1 MKKIVYCFVGLFFII
16 ASCKKNPDDSANK
29 LAQVIPLQSPVPDA
43 FFTDL
48 SKVGNGLA
56 SPVIMDRLIA
66 MLDAAP
72 QGSSVSL
79 CIFEFDHAGVIDAL
93 KRASDRGVILRLMID
108 MSREETIAQ
117 NPPTISKLRS
127 FINSSS
133 EVVVIKSDAGTSSIN
148 HNKFVLFSQ
157 LETKSGKVEN
167 VIFQTS
173 HNFTVD
179 DTKKIQDVVILSQK
193 GLYDAYLAYW
203 NDMKAKAENGMK
215 DYYYKE
221 YDNPVTGLTA
231 CFFPKR
237 RDGATYGADN
247 IIEILDAITEP
258 TTALIRIGMS
268 DWVASR
274 INIVQKLDELLA
286 QGATI
291 EVIVKS
297 KADQEILDG
306 LENLRIKGA
315 YVKIYNLTYSN
326 QVKINIHSKFMLIRG
341 EWKGEQCDLLVTGSH
356 NFTTNALRYNNEAL
370 LILKNH
376 NDFFSTY
383 MKVYDDMKKL
393 PGLVK

>member
-1 MKKIVYCFVGLFFII
+1 LNKIFYFLFIGIFVV
-16 ASCKKNPDDSANK
+16 DSFNNK
-29 LAQVIPLQSPVPDA
+29 PNDSSNRLTQAIPLQTSVPDA

-66 MLDAAP
+66 MLDAAS
-72 QGSSVSL
+72 QGSTVSL
-79 CIFEFDHAGVIDAL
+79 CIFGFDHAGVIDAL
-93 KRASDRGVILRLMID
+93 KRASNRGVTLKLMID

-127 FINSSS
+127 FINSNS
-133 EVVVIKSDAGTSSIN
+133 EVIVVKSDAGTSSIN

-157 LETKSGKVEN
+157 LETKSGKVQN
-167 VIFQTS
+167 IVFQTS

-179 DTKKIQDVVILSQK
+179 DKKKIQDVVILSQK

-203 NDMKAKAENGMK
+203 NDMKAKAGNGMK
-215 DYYYKE
+215 DFYYKE
-221 YDNPVTGLTA
+221 YDDPATGVTA

-237 RDGATYGADN
+237 RNGVAYGGDN

-258 TTALIRIGMS
+258 STALIRIGMS

-274 INIVQKLDELLA
+274 INVVQKLDELLA

-291 EVIVKS
+291 EVIAKS

-341 EWKGEQCDLLVTGSH
+341 KWKGEQCDLLVTGSY

>member
-93 KRASDRGVILRLMID
+93 RRANDRGVILRLMID

-117 NPPTISKLRS
+117 NPPTVSKLRS

-258 TTALIRIGMS
+258 ATALIRIGMS

>member
-258 TTALIRIGMS
+258 ATALIRIGMS

-356 NFTTNALRYNNEAL
+356 NFTTNGLRYNNEAL

>member
-258 TTALIRIGMS
+258 ATALIRIGMS

>member
-93 KRASDRGVILRLMID
+93 KRASDRGVILGLMID

-237 RDGATYGADN
+237 RDGATYGADI

>member
-231 CFFPKR
+231 CFFPRR

-258 TTALIRIGMS
+258 ATALIRIGMS

>member
-117 NPPTISKLRS
+117 NPPTVSKLRS

-258 TTALIRIGMS
+258 ATALIRIGMS

>member
-93 KRASDRGVILRLMID
+93 KRANDRGVILRLMID

-237 RDGATYGADN
+237 RDGATYGADI

>member
-93 KRASDRGVILRLMID
+93 KRANDRGVILRLMID

>member
-1 MKKIVYCFVGLFFII
+1 MKKIVYCFVGLFII
-16 ASCKKNPDDSANK
+16 ASCKKNPNESSNK
-29 LAQVIPLQSPVPDA
+29 LAQVIPLQAPVPDA

-79 CIFEFDHAGVIDAL
+79 CIFGFDHAGVIDAL
-93 KRASDRGVILRLMID
+93 KRANDRGVILRLMID

-133 EVVVIKSDAGTSSIN
+133 EVIVIKSDAGTSSIN

-157 LETKSGKVEN
+157 LETRSGKVEN

-203 NDMKAKAENGMK
+203 NDMKAKAGNGMK
-215 DYYYKE
+215 DFYYKE
-221 YDNPVTGLTA
+221 YDDPATGLTA

-237 RDGATYGADN
+237 RNGVAYGGDN
-247 IIEILDAITEP
+247 IIEILDGITEP
-258 TTALIRIGMS
+258 STALIRIGMS

-291 EVIVKS
+291 EVIAKS

-326 QVKINIHSKFMLIRG
+326 QVKINIHSKFMLISG
-341 EWKGEQCDLLVTGSH
+341 KWKGEQCNLLVTGSH

-376 NDFFSTY
+376 NGFFSTY

>member
-237 RDGATYGADN
+237 RDGATYGADI